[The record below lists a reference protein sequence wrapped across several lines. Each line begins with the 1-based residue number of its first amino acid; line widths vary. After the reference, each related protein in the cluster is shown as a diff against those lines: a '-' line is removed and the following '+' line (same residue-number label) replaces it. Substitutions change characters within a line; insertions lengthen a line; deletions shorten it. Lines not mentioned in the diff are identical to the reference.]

1 MFTGTWKE
9 SQQSLI
15 KLEIP
20 DENIDEE
27 GMFCSESLNL
37 LYIKVDDVNIDSDQL
52 VSYYFFVLSR
62 LCSYIQIKPKCW

>member
-27 GMFCSESLNL
+27 GMCSSRSKFASAL
-37 LYIKVDDVNIDSDQL
+37 IKVDDEK
-52 VSYYFFVLSR
+52 F
-62 LCSYIQIKPKCW
+62 LCVVV

>member
-27 GMFCSESLNL
+27 GMAKRLTGSLL
-37 LYIKVDDVNIDSDQL
+37 IV
-52 VSYYFFVLSR
+52 FR
-62 LCSYIQIKPKCW
+62 LI